1 MKVFLSNQLTELAE
15 VLRQNLLE
23 GMDDPLD
30 KRWVIVPNEDVKLD
44 LYLRWLK
51 KSEVITGIK
60 TITYCE
66 LIRKMFPELPSKME
80 LALRIETALDS
91 IDELKNYLDNHLRK
105 LDLSNELSSLFLK
118 YLQKPTGKLVQWLEN
133 EGWQQQLWKKVFGK
147 KLPTA
152 TVRPLDGSF
161 YFYHI
166 SNIAPYQWEA
176 FSEMDTSWFLFSPTQ
191 MYMGDLISERKQQF
205 YLRNVKGS
213 AKEDL
218 LSLFQQDS
226 PLLSNWSEHGRELL
240 KHFEDAETFEHFI
253 EPDQSTAL
261 SRLQYEWFTLQKEN
275 ASPDHSLQLHSAPTL
290 LREVEVVWEIIQRL
304 PFSPREILVLA
315 PDIQPYAASIE
326 WIFKQRGG
334 PFDYSISGLEART
347 HSPLLQGLELLISL
361 PAHRFSREIFKK
373 LLLCPPFLKRF
384 QLTIEDAETIDEWM
398 TEVHLRYDLSG
409 HAGSWHSALKRII
422 DAVAISRSSVSLD
435 FSDSPLINRWIEIT
449 LKLEKM
455 LTPITDQEKR
465 AAHEWAGLLNE
476 WIETF
481 FNSDEE
487 TDILSS
493 LLATLRSERIE
504 GLFPYETVQQLL
516 KSAFENPSGS
526 MHRSTPETVRFTSLR
541 EGSVQ
546 SAKAIICMGMQEGS
560 FPRIDPP
567 SSLPSIQVSNR
578 IVEDRYH
585 FLEAV
590 AHAQEMLILTY
601 QRCHPEDGKEM
612 QPSPLIDE
620 LIKDR
625 GGITTTHHPISALD
639 SFYYRP
645 EGFRSFS
652 TLHYNLLHS
661 KKTPVL
667 PGALTANL
675 KKIIEVRILRKL
687 ARHPVQCFL
696 EEGLGLRFPWKED
709 NSEFLFS
716 PLEMHRLR
724 KAALHLTTE
733 ELIDQLSSQGKL
745 PTGSF
750 KAAALQSIEKEIG
763 AYRNA
768 LSALE
773 IDPASV
779 FSLELTPHAK
789 SIQQI
794 SNQLVVAPPL
804 QIGGIQLQG
813 IIEGVT
819 HKGLLFH
826 GEESTEDLLKIWP
839 LYLTVQAVLG
849 NSQLLLTKKEEA
861 AKISIPNP
869 LEALERYTNYLQ
881 KSLQTPSPL
890 LPAWGRRIFKGGDLP
905 ASTEDEMIVW
915 AEKRNLLPPSDQ
927 WISEW
932 RPYLQEALR
941 ELV

>member
-15 VLRQNLLE
+15 VLRQNLIDE
-23 GMDDPLD
+23 VDSPPNMRWV
-30 KRWVIVPNEDVKLD
+30 KRWVIVPSEDVKLD

-51 KSEVITGIK
+51 KSDVITGIK
-60 TITYCE
+60 TITYSE

-91 IDELKNYLDNHLRK
+91 IGELKNYLDNHLRK

-118 YLQKPTGKLVQWLEN
+118 YLQKPTGELVQWLEN

-152 TVRPLDGSF
+152 TVQPLDGSF
-161 YFYHI
+161 FFYHI

-176 FSEMDTSWFLFSPTQ
+176 FSKMDTSWFLFSPSQ
-191 MYMGDLISERKQQF
+191 MYLGDLVPERQQK
-205 YLRNVKGS
+205 YLLRNVK
-213 AKEDL
+213 EPVRENL

-226 PLLSNWSEHGRELL
+226 PLLSNWSEYGRELL

-253 EPDQSTAL
+253 EPDQSMAL
-261 SRLQYEWFTLQKEN
+261 SRLQYEWFTLQKES
-275 ASPDHSLQLHSAPTL
+275 ASPDHSLQLHSAHTL

-304 PFSPREILVLA
+304 PFSPREIIVLA

-347 HSPLLQGLELLISL
+347 HSPLLQGLELLLSL

-398 TEVHLRYDLSG
+398 TKVHLRYDLSG
-409 HAGSWHSALKRII
+409 HPGSWHAALKRII
-422 DAVAISRSSVSLD
+422 DAVATSESSVSLD

-449 LKLEKM
+449 LKLEKT
-455 LTPITDQEKR
+455 LTPITDEEKR
-465 AAHEWAGLLNE
+465 AAHNWAGLLDE

-481 FNSDEE
+481 FASDEE
-487 TDILSS
+487 TDILSA
-493 LLATLRSERIE
+493 LLATLRNERIE
-504 GLFPYETVQQLL
+504 GLFPYETVQHLL

-590 AHAQEMLILTY
+590 AHARKMLILTY

-612 QPSPLIDE
+612 HPSPLIDE

-625 GGITTTHHPISALD
+625 GGITH
-639 SFYYRP
+639 
-645 EGFRSFS
+645 RSS
-652 TLHYNLLHS
+652 PDLS
-661 KKTPVL
+661 
-667 PGALTANL
+667 
-675 KKIIEVRILRKL
+675 LR
-687 ARHPVQCFL
+687 
-696 EEGLGLRFPWKED
+696 
-709 NSEFLFS
+709 LF
-716 PLEMHRLR
+716 
-724 KAALHLTTE
+724 
-733 ELIDQLSSQGKL
+733 
-745 PTGSF
+745 
-750 KAAALQSIEKEIG
+750 
-763 AYRNA
+763 
-768 LSALE
+768 
-773 IDPASV
+773 
-779 FSLELTPHAK
+779 
-789 SIQQI
+789 
-794 SNQLVVAPPL
+794 
-804 QIGGIQLQG
+804 
-813 IIEGVT
+813 
-819 HKGLLFH
+819 
-826 GEESTEDLLKIWP
+826 
-839 LYLTVQAVLG
+839 
-849 NSQLLLTKKEEA
+849 
-861 AKISIPNP
+861 
-869 LEALERYTNYLQ
+869 
-881 KSLQTPSPL
+881 L
-890 LPAWGRRIFKGGDLP
+890 LPAGRF
-905 ASTEDEMIVW
+905 
-915 AEKRNLLPPSDQ
+915 
-927 WISEW
+927 
-932 RPYLQEALR
+932 
-941 ELV
+941 